1 MCAHVH
7 AWMHFCAYVC
17 ERRGRGV
24 EKEEERHQVP
34 PLPHG
39 WRWNGSLNKG
49 SSAGHGR
56 EQHWGKASAQ
66 EGRGVTT
73 FFSMGWVTGQV
84 SGLHSL
90 RASSA
95 EPGRSI

>member
-1 MCAHVH
+1 MCV
-7 AWMHFCAYVC
+7 
-17 ERRGRGV
+17 RGGRGGWR
-24 EKEEERHQVP
+24 KKKSKRDAKSP

-49 SSAGHGR
+49 STAGRGR
-56 EQHWGKASAQ
+56 EQHWGKGRAQ